1 MECIYYSN
9 KLSFINMTTFLMC
22 SEKNLNQNLSDKVY
36 IITGTTSG
44 IGLETV
50 KQLARQSATIV
61 CGCRNSK

>member
-1 MECIYYSN
+1 M
-9 KLSFINMTTFLMC
+9 F

-61 CGCRNSK
+61 SAVGIQNYQKN

>member
-1 MECIYYSN
+1 
-9 KLSFINMTTFLMC
+9 MTTFLMC